1 MQSRFE
7 AGAMIRVSQPVVG
20 DEELAAVKVALERGY
35 YGHAEKVLEFEDRLR
50 NYLNAP
56 EVVCVVNGTA
66 ALHLSCDALG
76 LGPGDEVLVPSITY
90 VASFQAIA
98 ATGATPVACDVEGHT
113 LLIDLEDARQRIT
126 AQTKAIMPV
135 HYAGNAANMEDVHLL
150 AEEYG
155 LRVVEDAAHAF
166 GSTLHGKK
174 VGSFGDIS
182 CFSFDSIKTITCG
195 EGGAIVSKDSDL
207 AELIRQKRQ
216 LGIDRKSHP
225 SASWR
230 DRSRGYDVSTQGF
243 RYHMGNINA
252 SIGLVQLGKVNE
264 FITRRREICKRYDA
278 AFRDVDGLRTLC
290 MDYDEVAPHIY
301 VIRVEDGRRDALMEF
316 MRNCDI
322 ETGVNYIPNHLHTYF
337 KHNGF
342 PLPEAEQAYAE
353 ILTLPLHAALSDDD
367 VYRVM
372 ETIIEFLGRSHE

>member
-1 MQSRFE
+1 
-7 AGAMIRVSQPVVG
+7 MIRVSQPVVG
-20 DEELAAVKVALERGY
+20 DEELAAVKLALERGY

-50 NYLNAP
+50 NYLDVP

-76 LGPGDEVLVPSITY
+76 LGLEDEVLIPSVTY
-90 VASFQAIA
+90 VASFQAIT
-98 ATGATPVACDVEGHT
+98 ATGATPIACDVEGDT

-135 HYAGNAANMEDVHLL
+135 HYAGNAANMEDVLIL
-150 AEEYG
+150 AEDYG

-166 GSTLHGKK
+166 GSTLGGKK

-195 EGGAIVSKDSDL
+195 EGGAIVSRDSEL

-216 LGIDRKSHP
+216 LGIDRRSHP
-225 SASWR
+225 ATSWEN
-230 DRSRGYDVSTQGF
+230 RSRRYDVSTQGF

-252 SIGLVQLGKVNE
+252 SIGLVQLGKADE
-264 FITRRREICKRYDA
+264 FIARRREICKRYDT

-290 MDYDEVAPHIY
+290 IDYKEVAPHIY
-301 VIRVEDGRRDALMEF
+301 VIRVEDGRRDDLMEF
-316 MRNCDI
+316 MQTRDI

-337 KHNGF
+337 RRDGLT
-342 PLPEAEQAYAE
+342 LPKAERAYSE
-353 ILTLPLHAALSDDD
+353 MLTLPLHAALSDDE
-367 VYRVM
+367 VTWII
-372 ETIIEFLGRSHE
+372 ETIKEFLSH